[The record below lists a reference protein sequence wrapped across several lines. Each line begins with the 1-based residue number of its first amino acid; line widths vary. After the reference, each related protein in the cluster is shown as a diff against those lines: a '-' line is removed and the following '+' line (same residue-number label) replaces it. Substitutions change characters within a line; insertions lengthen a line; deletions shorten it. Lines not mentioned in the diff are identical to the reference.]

1 MNKIIEDDISHIL
14 NSSILWKKFE
24 GKSILITG
32 AAGMIPSY
40 LVFTLLTLNKK
51 ISKKCKIFAL
61 VRNKTK
67 ARKLFKNF
75 LNDPSLKIIHQ
86 DVIHKIKIK
95 TKINY
100 IIHGASPADPPYY
113 QKHPIDTILPN
124 IIGTKNLLDISLHK
138 NFNGFLFLSSGAVY
152 GNLYKKSILE
162 NSFGA
167 LDPLDIRSCYAESK
181 RMGENMCL
189 SWYNEKKIPVK
200 IGRIFHTYGPTMKL
214 NDGRIFASLVSDVVN
229 NRNLIIKSNGK
240 AVRPFCYISDTIS
253 ALFTILLKG
262 KNGEAYN
269 ISNPIQS
276 VSVNQLV
283 KIIANIFPEKN
294 LKIIK
299 KSNLKHMYEN
309 KLVTIQKPNISKI
322 QKLGWHPTF
331 SVKNGFKRT
340 IVSFLEN

>member
-1 MNKIIEDDISHIL
+1 M
-14 NSSILWKKFE
+14 
-24 GKSILITG
+24 
-32 AAGMIPSY
+32 
-40 LVFTLLTLNKK
+40 
-51 ISKKCKIFAL
+51 
-61 VRNKTK
+61 
-67 ARKLFKNF
+67 
-75 LNDPSLKIIHQ
+75 
-86 DVIHKIKIK
+86 
-95 TKINY
+95 
-100 IIHGASPADPPYY
+100 
-113 QKHPIDTILPN
+113 PN
-124 IIGTKNLLDISLHK
+124 IIGTKNLLEISEHK

-152 GNLYKKSILE
+152 GNLYKKNILE

-167 LDPLDIRSCYAESK
+167 LDPLDARSCYAESK

-189 SWYNEKKIPVK
+189 SWYHEKKIPIK

-229 NRNLIIKSNGK
+229 NRSLIIKSDGK
-240 AVRPFCYISDTIS
+240 AVRPFCYISDTVS

-269 ISNPIQS
+269 ISNPTQS
-276 VSVNQLV
+276 VSVNQLA

-299 KSNLKHMYEN
+299 KSDLKPKYVN
-309 KLVTIQKPNISKI
+309 KSVTIQKPNISKI

-331 SVKNGFKRT
+331 SIKNGFRRT